1 MHKRVV
7 HRRGAARARVAERP
21 GVSWRLAA
29 LTALGVV
36 VCGLSVARSQPVPE
50 VVRPQSQ
57 SPTLPPSGPPSGPPG
72 GPDAGT
78 GGRPIPENGVIVPPV
93 SGAGSTTV
101 IRPPSVG
108 SMPVIVPPGSPGGDR
123 SVVPK

>member
-7 HRRGAARARVAERP
+7 HGRGAARARVAERP
-21 GVSWRLAA
+21 VVSWSLAA

-36 VCGLSVARSQPVPE
+36 VCGVSVARSQPVPE

-57 SPTLPPSGPPSGPPG
+57 SPTLVPGGPPG
-72 GPDAGT
+72 GPDAGA
-78 GGRPIPENGVIVPPV
+78 GGRPIPDNGVIVPPV